1 MVRPAHCSCS
11 CKVNVGAIDPTHP
24 TLLLARN
31 LTVKKLAVILG
42 LLILTLLYFSDV
54 LTGEILLVERDLTSF
69 FYPFR
74 FTWVEALHQ
83 GHFPFWTPY
92 IKCGVPV
99 FATIQAGVL
108 YPLSLLYCFLPL
120 DLAFNW
126 TIVLHFFLV
135 AVFTYAFMRELGAT
149 VPGALTAALA
159 FLFGGYLISV
169 HNVLNTLLSV
179 SWYPIVML
187 CGCRLVQSGK
197 MRWAVASAVA
207 FCCMFLGGGMEIVIF
222 TFASFLLLCL
232 YPGLLPLKITEKSP
246 SLKLRLGLLGLT
258 LVLFLGICMVQIIP
272 FVELYFRSG
281 RYGGVDLGEATRWS
295 LAPRDL
301 IYFLLPD
308 LYGQRLSP
316 DRYWKLQNYLKTI
329 YVGPVILLLAGIYFV
344 RQGKRSLPLLL
355 GLGLVLVLALGKHT
369 PLYPFLYKHLPLFAS
384 LRYPAKFLFLFV
396 FYLCVASGLGLDLLA
411 QRFSEERHS
420 NRWFTGLLVSIVLAL
435 AGLLLLAIL
444 KPTLT
449 LDSVQGWTRNS
460 LDPIYQPMVLHN
472 FKRLLLLAVLT
483 VIIVFFGLRHRM
495 TRIGGPLLLM
505 LLGLD
510 LFLGNWGYLTKL
522 DARNFHAK
530 TEMIRI
536 LKADGNLFRFH
547 VMPEKRDLSV
557 IASKNYREFH
567 LRRKNVLGFDLM
579 MEHHLFDVDGY
590 NVPLQP
596 RYEKFIGL
604 IRSQPLPSIRNLL
617 DMLNVKYVLSGR
629 PIDIPGFSLVRESG
643 GANRLYENR
652 NWLPRAFMVKNYQV
666 LEGEGEFARAFH
678 DSDFNPRE
686 IVLLESAPDRFLTLK
701 KQPAVPTL
709 SPGVKIV
716 KYESNRIVLDV
727 STPQT
732 ALLFMSEAYYPGWH
746 AYVDGRE
753 EEILRANY
761 VFRAIPVGPGSHRIE
776 VTYQPLSFKIGL
788 TVSLLTIF
796 VLVVGYIIW
805 ARRKGHRAWDIWRG
819 A

>member
-1 MVRPAHCSCS
+1 M
-11 CKVNVGAIDPTHP
+11 HP
-24 TLLLARN
+24 TLLLARDSA
-31 LTVKKLAVILG
+31 VKKLAVILG
-42 LLILTLLYFSDV
+42 LFALTLLYFSDV

-74 FTWVEALHQ
+74 FTWVEALRQ

-108 YPLSLLYCFLPL
+108 YPLSLLYFFLPL

-126 TIVLHFFLV
+126 TIILHFFLV

-149 VPGALTAALA
+149 AQGALTAALA
-159 FLFGGYLISV
+159 FLFSGYLISV

-187 CGCRLVQSGK
+187 CGCRLVQYGK

-222 TFASFLLLCL
+222 TFASLLLLCL
-232 YPGLLPLKITEKSP
+232 YPELLPLRITEKSP

-258 LVLFLGICMVQIIP
+258 LVLFLSICMVQIIP
-272 FVELYFRSG
+272 FMELYFRSE

-329 YVGPVILLLAGIYFV
+329 YVGPVIFLLAGIYFV

-355 GLGLVLVLALGKHT
+355 ALGLVLVLALGKYT

-396 FYLCVASGLGLDLLA
+396 FYLCVASGLGLDVLS
-411 QRFSEERHS
+411 QRFSEKRRPAPWLTS
-420 NRWFTGLLVSIVLAL
+420 LQVAVVMAL
-435 AGLLLLAIL
+435 AGLFLLAL
-444 KPTLT
+444 FKPARML
-449 LDSVQGWTRNS
+449 VPVPEWTRNS
-460 LDPIYQPMVLHN
+460 LDPIYLPMVLHN
-472 FKRLLLLAVLT
+472 FKRLLLLTILT
-483 VIIVFFGLRHRM
+483 LIIIFFGLRHKL
-495 TRIGGPLLLM
+495 TRIGSPLLLM

-510 LFLGNWGYLTKL
+510 LFLGNWGYVTKL
-522 DARNFHAK
+522 DANNFHAK
-530 TEMIRI
+530 TAMIRT
-536 LKADGNLFRFH
+536 LKADGDLFRFH
-547 VMPEKRDLSV
+547 VMTEKRDLSV
-557 IASKNYREFH
+557 IAMKNYREFH
-567 LRRKNVLGFDLM
+567 LRRKEVLGFDLM
-579 MEHHLFDVDGY
+579 MEHHLFDIDGY

-596 RYEKFIGL
+596 HYEEFIRF
-604 IRSQPLPSIRNLL
+604 IRNQPLSSIRNLL
-617 DMLNVKYVLSGR
+617 DMLNVKYVLSGNHV
-629 PIDIPGFSLVRESG
+629 DVPGYSLVRE
-643 GANRLYENR
+643 GAGTNKLYQNG
-652 NWLPRAFMVKNYQV
+652 NWLPRAFLVKKFKV
-666 LEGEGEFARAFH
+666 LESGQEFAQAFIE
-678 DSDFNPRE
+678 SDINLRE
-686 IVLLESAPDRFLTLK
+686 TVLLETQPFRFLTLK
-701 KQPAVPTL
+701 KQPSIPTL
-709 SPGVKIV
+709 SPAVKIV
-716 KYESNRIVLDV
+716 KYENNRMVLDV
-727 STPQT
+727 STPQ
-732 ALLFMSEAYYPGWH
+732 AAFLFMSETYYPGWK

-761 VFRAIPVGPGSHRIE
+761 AFRAIPVGPGSHRIE
-776 VTYQPLSFKIGL
+776 VVYQSLSFKIGL
-788 TVSLLTIF
+788 AVSLLTIF
-796 VLVVGYIIW
+796 LLIAGWIIW
-805 ARRKGHRAWDIWRG
+805 ARRKGRREKSIGHRA
-819 A
+819 

>member
-1 MVRPAHCSCS
+1 M
-11 CKVNVGAIDPTHP
+11 HP

-31 LTVKKLAVILG
+31 STVKKLAVILG
-42 LLILTLLYFSDV
+42 LFILTLLYFSDV

-74 FTWVEALHQ
+74 FTWVEALRQ

-108 YPLSLLYCFLPL
+108 YPLSLLYFFLPL

-126 TIVLHFFLV
+126 TIILHFFLV
-135 AVFTYAFMRELGAT
+135 AAFTYAFMRELGAT
-149 VPGALTAALA
+149 AQGALTAALA
-159 FLFGGYLISV
+159 FLFSGYLISV

-179 SWYPIVML
+179 SWYPMVML
-187 CGCRLVQSGK
+187 CGCRLVQYGK
-197 MRWAVASAVA
+197 LRWAVASAVA

-222 TFASFLLLCL
+222 TFASLLLLFL
-232 YPGLLPLKITEKSP
+232 YPELLPLKIKEKSP

-258 LVLFLGICMVQIIP
+258 LILFLGICMVQIIP
-272 FVELYFRSG
+272 FMELYFRSG

-355 GLGLVLVLALGKHT
+355 ALGLVLVLALGKYT

-396 FYLCVASGLGLDLLA
+396 FYLCVASGLGLDMLS
-411 QRFSEERHS
+411 QRFSEKRRS
-420 NRWFTGLLVSIVLAL
+420 ATWLTSLQVAVVMTL
-435 AGLLLLAIL
+435 AGLLLLAL
-444 KPTLT
+444 FKPGLM
-449 LDSVQGWTRNS
+449 LDPAQEWIGNS
-460 LDPIYQPMVLHN
+460 LHPIYLPMVLHN
-472 FKRLLLLAVLT
+472 LKRLLLLTVFT
-483 VIIVFFGLRHRM
+483 VIIVFFGLRHKL
-495 TRIGGPLLLM
+495 TRIGSPLLLV

-510 LFLGNWGYLTKL
+510 LFLGNWGYVTKL
-522 DARNFHAK
+522 DASSFHAK
-530 TEMIRI
+530 TEMIRT
-536 LKADGNLFRFH
+536 LEADGDLFRFH
-547 VMPEKRDLSV
+547 VMTEKRDLGV
-557 IASKNYREFH
+557 IARKNYREFH

-579 MEHHLFDVDGY
+579 MEHHLFDIDGY

-604 IRSQPLPSIRNLL
+604 IRSQPLASIRDLL
-617 DMLNVKYVLSGR
+617 DMLNVKYVLSAK
-629 PIDIPGFSLVRESG
+629 PIDIPGFRLVREDAG
-643 GANRLYENR
+643 TNRLYENR

-666 LEGEGEFARAFH
+666 LEGEEEFARAFH

-709 SPGVKIV
+709 SQGVKIV
-716 KYESNRIVLDV
+716 TYENNRIVLDV
-727 STPQT
+727 STT
-732 ALLFMSEAYYPGWH
+732 EAALLFMSEAHYPGWK
-746 AYVDGRE
+746 AYVDGRA

-761 VFRAIPVGPGSHRIE
+761 VFRAVPVGPGSHRIE
-776 VTYQPLSFKIGL
+776 VVYQPLSFKIGL
-788 TVSLLTIF
+788 AISLLTTFLLI
-796 VLVVGYIIW
+796 VGYLIW
-805 ARRKGHRAWDIWRG
+805 VRKTGHRVWHIWRG